1 MFKLQ
6 LQALGICLAVGLLV
20 ACADQQFA
28 SVRDIS
34 LLAEDAQYKV
44 QHGDT
49 LYAIAWRFNKDAK
62 TIAKVN
68 NIPPPYIIHPGQ
80 FIYLNK
86 AKPVK
91 KNTAR
96 PSKPSSVTK
105 KAPASGQSRKQ
116 SVSRKKQHKV
126 AVNHNES
133 RWLWPVKGKVTGKFS
148 TQGVVNKG
156 IDISA
161 PLGSPILSTQSGVV
175 VYAGS
180 KLKGYGKLIIVKH
193 NPTYLS
199 AYAHNQTILVKE
211 GEQVKQGQ
219 KIATLGMT
227 GTQSPKLHFEIRK
240 NGKPVN
246 PEGYLK

>member
-1 MFKLQ
+1 MLVR
-6 LQALGICLAVGLLV
+6 LQALGACFVLSLLA
-20 ACADQQFA
+20 ACSGQRFA
-28 SVRDIS
+28 SGDIS

-49 LYAIAWRFNKDAK
+49 LNAIAYRFGKDAK
-62 TIAKVN
+62 NIARVN

-86 AKPVK
+86 ATPVK

-96 PSKPSSVTK
+96 PANKPPVRKMAKPSSQR
-105 KAPASGQSRKQ
+105 PKQ
-116 SVSRKKQHKV
+116 SVSKTKHYKAAKNNDSAWQ
-126 AVNHNES
+126 
-133 RWLWPVKGKVTGKFS
+133 WPVNGKIIAKFS
-148 TQGVVNKG
+148 SKSPVNKG
-156 IDISA
+156 IDIAA
-161 PLGSPILSTQSGVV
+161 PLGTDVRSTRSGVV

-199 AYAHNQTILVKE
+199 AYAHNQNILVKE
-211 GEQVKQGQ
+211 GEQVNQGQ

>member
-1 MFKLQ
+1 MRRQQ
-6 LQALGICLAVGLLV
+6 LQALVICLAASLLL
-20 ACADQQFA
+20 ACADQRFA
-28 SVRDIS
+28 SGDIS

-44 QHGDT
+44 QRGDT
-49 LYAIAWRFNKDAK
+49 LNYIAYRFGKDAMN
-62 TIAKVN
+62 IAQVN

-86 AKPVK
+86 TTPVK
-91 KNTAR
+91 KNTTR
-96 PSKPSSVTK
+96 PAKKPSVSKSAKT
-105 KAPASGQSRKQ
+105 SSQNQKQ
-116 SVSRKKQHKV
+116 SVSKTKV
-126 AVNHNES
+126 YKAAKNNDS
-133 RWLWPVKGKVTGKFS
+133 AWQWPVNGKIVAKFS
-148 TQGVVNKG
+148 SKSPVNKG

-161 PLGSPILSTQSGVV
+161 PIGSAVVSTQSGVV